1 MEDNGLIGLKD
12 ACAEL
17 SISVATGKNWLKL
30 GKMLPSLVEGKTAYF
45 TRAYLDQLK
54 LELQSGQN
62 RALKSRRN
70 KKYVS
75 GNSLYKAYVS
85 EKSVNVAHVQKLL
98 AIFSC
103 QKIEIS
109 NDIIKCVLAECAV
122 CL

>member
-70 KKYVS
+70 KNMFLVTRCIKHMFQR
-75 GNSLYKAYVS
+75 N
-85 EKSVNVAHVQKLL
+85 LL
-98 AIFSC
+98 MLHMC
-103 QKIEIS
+103 K
-109 NDIIKCVLAECAV
+109 NY
-122 CL
+122 